1 MLKEAT
7 VNFSLFDESYFPNIC
22 TLLIWVAF
30 LGVHFEVGESKILSN
45 FFDVVLF
52 LVVLSSLVTGLVK
65 FHVNIITGWHWLT
78 FGTNSLI
85 ICYWMVQNARF
96 TAFTVSELRENQQVE
111 GGWLNYPPVTQN
123 RVNMWQ
129 WNAMKLIDEENIG
142 KSQKQLSF
150 CFSKFLYWIE

>member
-85 ICYWMVQNARF
+85 ICY
-96 TAFTVSELRENQQVE
+96 
-111 GGWLNYPPVTQN
+111 
-123 RVNMWQ
+123 
-129 WNAMKLIDEENIG
+129 
-142 KSQKQLSF
+142 
-150 CFSKFLYWIE
+150 